1 VEKSRPLEHPAEQ
14 HVDQTVRI
22 RLPAGE
28 VFRSALVLLAIGL
41 GAYVLWRLRDLLFLL
56 VLGILFAT
64 AIEPA
69 VERLRRGPFTRG
81 SGTLAV
87 FLAIALAIAVPA
99 YLLFPMV
106 NAQAQTATANLPERV
121 AALRPMAEQL
131 PVGFLRD
138 AAVNG
143 VEYGTQVFKSPEAPR
158 VEEVAEASTTAF
170 NGLIGVMTVFVVA
183 FYWTVERA
191 QMRRTLREATPTRAR
206 DVNVVWVEI
215 EERLGGW
222 VRGQMM
228 LVAIVGT
235 VAAIGYTLIGL
246 PAPLLLAIFAGLGE
260 LVPVIGPFLGFAP
273 AVVMGLT
280 VGPET
285 ALITL
290 VFALVVQQVEGYI
303 LVPKLVGESTGVS
316 PLTVL
321 LGILAGYGL
330 LGVPGALLAVPIAAA
345 GQVVVQHALGL
356 DRKIEQKLP
365 EVQEEKELT
374 DEVEEDEDE
383 DDAVDSDEAT
393 ASAPA
398 TSKAESVGPRPAVRR

>member
-1 VEKSRPLEHPAEQ
+1 VPVSEPRPLERPPDD

-28 VFRSALVLLAIGL
+28 VVRTALVLLAIGL
-41 GAYVLWRLRDLLFLL
+41 GAYMLWRLRDLLFLL
-56 VLGILFAT
+56 MLGILLAI

-81 SGTLAV
+81 SGTLAI
-87 FLAIALAIAVPA
+87 FLAIVLAIAVPL
-99 YLLFPMV
+99 YFLFPMV
-106 NAQAQTATANLPERV
+106 NAQARTATANLPERV
-121 AALRPMAEQL
+121 ATLRPFAEQL
-131 PVGFLRD
+131 PEGFVRD

-143 VEYGTQVFKSPEAPR
+143 VEYASQVVKPPEAPR

-170 NGLIGVMTVFVVA
+170 HGLIGAMTVFVVA

-191 QMRRTLREATPTRAR
+191 QIRRTLRESAPARAR
-206 DVNVVWVEI
+206 DVNIVWVEI

-228 LVAIVGT
+228 LVAIVGA
-235 VAAIGYTLIGL
+235 VAAIGYSLIGL
-246 PAPLLLAIFAGLGE
+246 PAPLLLAVFAGLGE

-273 AVVMGLT
+273 AVVVGLT

-285 ALITL
+285 ALVTL
-290 VFALVVQQVEGYI
+290 VFALVVQQIEGYV

-345 GQVVVQHALGL
+345 CQVVVQHALGL

-374 DEVEEDEDE
+374 EETEMR
-383 DDAVDSDEAT
+383 
-393 ASAPA
+393 
-398 TSKAESVGPRPAVRR
+398 KESGQAAG